1 MERSKNK
8 MKFWPLTETNKFID
22 PRGSFVTPQKSSIDA
37 EISDSNQIETT
48 CCKGYCPLRSF
59 GSSRQTTINS
69 LHWLDQ
75 PTGLRIE
82 AAPSEPKPGNPSVYH
97 WSKEKHC
104 LPPQENAVVKKL
116 ADHEIDQKSLRS
128 QTMLMSCSSTCR
140 GWRNA
145 LDSADLKIFPSSS
158 NQICITP
165 EQYINEQVANLRK
178 IQCLDTKKAIDRQ
191 RYQQS
196 PQVPAEKQKTKSSN
210 IRKNHFAAYDWLTK
224 SSACYT
230 ASTPSWPTRSRLLSH
245 PDHPGQR
252 QQMHEQSQ
260 PCNESEKDLHKESR
274 KSS

>member
-1 MERSKNK
+1 MG
-8 MKFWPLTETNKFID
+8 LVLC
-22 PRGSFVTPQKSSIDA
+22 G
-37 EISDSNQIETT
+37 
-48 CCKGYCPLRSF
+48 LF

-82 AAPSEPKPGNPSVYH
+82 AAPSEPKPSNPSVNH

-116 ADHEIDQKSLRS
+116 ADHEIDQKCFRW
-128 QTMLMSCSSTCR
+128 QKMLISCSSTCR
-140 GWRNA
+140 DWRNA

-178 IQCLDTKKAIDRQ
+178 IQCFDTKKAIDHQ

-224 SSACYT
+224 SSACYCRIDAKLAYKIT
-230 ASTPSWPTRSRLLSH
+230 TVKPPRSPR
-245 PDHPGQR
+245 PKTTDAWAVATVQR
-252 QQMHEQSQ
+252 IG
-260 PCNESEKDLHKESR
+260 
-274 KSS
+274 